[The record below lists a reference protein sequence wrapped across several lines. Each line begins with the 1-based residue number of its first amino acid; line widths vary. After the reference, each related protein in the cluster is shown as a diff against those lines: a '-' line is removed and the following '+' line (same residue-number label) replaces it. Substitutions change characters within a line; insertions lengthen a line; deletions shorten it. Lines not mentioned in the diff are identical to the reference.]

1 MDPAPLLTR
10 LVHELL
16 HGTVSPAVMSSY
28 EQLCREDPFLSKTRA
43 LLSERMAGL
52 MEEEIVTGLSEY
64 IAVCF
69 GLRKRDASLRLMG
82 SACGYAMPVSV
93 VLFDALC
100 RCGQLPSN
108 MEAWLLRF
116 LETLRRDGVRAGAD
130 SVPPGYSRCF
140 DRCSRREPNFQLRGQ
155 LL

>member
-140 DRCSRREPNFQLRGQ
+140 DRCSRREPNFQLRG
-155 LL
+155 LLL